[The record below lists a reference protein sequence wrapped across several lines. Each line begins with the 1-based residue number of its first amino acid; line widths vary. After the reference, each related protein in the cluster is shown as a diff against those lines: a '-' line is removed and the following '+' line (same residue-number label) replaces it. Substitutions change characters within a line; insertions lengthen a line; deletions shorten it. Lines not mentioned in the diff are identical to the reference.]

1 MSSLLNIGL
10 TGLNA
15 SQAYL
20 NTTSHNIANAAT
32 PGFHRQGL
40 TQEARTP
47 TLSAGLLFGQ
57 GTSIT
62 SVTRSYSQLLENQV
76 MSADNRRAE
85 FAVYNQFISQV
96 DNLLA
101 DPDVGL
107 TPGMNNFFAAM
118 QSVSANPTN
127 IAARQALISSA
138 ESLVARFQSIDARIT
153 EVGQGVEDEITANL
167 GTINS
172 YAAAIAELN
181 QRIIVSQAAGG
192 GAAANDLLDQRQ
204 QAIFEL
210 NTLVKVTALPQRD
223 GSMSV
228 FIGSGQA
235 LVMGNR
241 AKEMVKTQQVDED
254 GRQMIGMRG
263 AGGVVT
269 PLAEQLIT
277 GGSLGGLLA
286 FRRDGLEA
294 VQGSLGLIATTLATA
309 FNSQHKLGMD
319 LNGMLGKDFFSL
331 APVVVQPPT
340 AASVSIDAERLG
352 ELTGASYSLQY
363 DAVTN
368 EYILTDLATGN
379 STRPALETLPD
390 GSQGLRQDGL
400 IISGLSLAAGERAFL
415 YPTRFAAGSIGVS
428 ADIDPRR
435 VAAANPVAASIVSPT
450 GSSFAITLNPLGSS
464 TGMSLAV
471 PPAITPTGE
480 VNFGAAAITLT
491 ENAGVFTLNTASSGY
506 SLAPATYTPSTD
518 SGRTEFTLTGPNG
531 LSVTFK
537 LSGVP
542 AVDPVA
548 GSDSIQLS
556 PNAGGVADNRNAVLL
571 GALQT
576 EKLLYAAGPTGG
588 STQPTATL
596 NNAYAQLVSK
606 VGNKTREAQS
616 GERTQNSLF
625 EQARAARDSVSGV
638 NLDEEAANLVRYQQ
652 TYQAA
657 GRVMSVAQRLFD
669 ELLSIAR

>member
-85 FAVYNQFISQV
+85 FAVYNQFISQI

-138 ESLVARFQSIDARIT
+138 ESLVARFQSIDARIA
-153 EVGQGVEDEITANL
+153 EVGQGVEEEITANL

-192 GAAANDLLDQRQ
+192 GSAANDLLDQRQ

-210 NTLVKVTALPQRD
+210 NNLVKVTALPQRD

-241 AKEMVKTQQVDED
+241 AKEMVKTQAVDED
-254 GRQMIGMRG
+254 GRQMLGMLG

-269 PLAEQLIT
+269 PVAEQLIT

-286 FRRDGLEA
+286 FRRDGLES

-319 LNGMLGKDFFSL
+319 LNNMLGTDFFRL
-331 APVVVQPPT
+331 GPVAVQPPT
-340 AASVSIDAERLG
+340 AATVSIDPERLG

-363 DAVTN
+363 DAAAN
-368 EYILTDLATGN
+368 EYVLTDLATGN

-390 GSQGLRQDGL
+390 GSQRLRQDGL
-400 IISGLSLAAGERAFL
+400 IISGLSLPLGERAFL
-415 YPTRFAAGSIGVS
+415 YPTRSAAGSIGVN
-428 ADIDPRR
+428 ITDPRR
-435 VAAANPVAASIVSPT
+435 VAAANPVAANVVSPT
-450 GSSFAITLNPLGSS
+450 GSSFAITLNPLESS
-464 TGMSLAV
+464 AGMALAV
-471 PPAITPTGE
+471 PPALTPTGE

-491 ENAGVFTLNTASSGY
+491 ENAGVFTLNTASAGY
-506 SLAPATYTPSTD
+506 TLAPATYTPSTD
-518 SGRTEFTLTGPNG
+518 SGSTEFTLNGPNNF
-531 LSVTFK
+531 SVTFK
-537 LSGVP
+537 LSGIPV
-542 AVDPVA
+542 VDPLA

-576 EKLLYAAGPTGG
+576 EKLLYAAGPAGG

-596 NNAYAQLVSK
+596 NNAYAQLVSR

-625 EQARAARDSVSGV
+625 EQARAARDSLSGV

-669 ELLSIAR
+669 ELLTIAR

>member
-153 EVGQGVEDEITANL
+153 EVGQGVEEEITANL

-172 YAAAIAELN
+172 YATAIAELN

-241 AKEMVKTQQVDED
+241 AKEMVRTEEVDED

-294 VQGSLGLIATTLATA
+294 VQGNLGLIATTLATA

-319 LNGMLGKDFFSL
+319 LNGVLGKDFFNL
-331 APVVVQPPT
+331 APVLVQPSA
-340 AASVSIDAERLG
+340 AASVSIDAQRLG

-400 IISGLSLAAGERAFL
+400 IISGLGLAAGERAFI
-415 YPTRFAAGSIGVS
+415 YPTRSAAGSIGVS

-435 VAAANPVAASIVSPT
+435 VAAANPVAASVVSPT
-450 GSSFAITLNPLGSS
+450 GSSFGITLNPLGST
-464 TGMSLAV
+464 TGMSVAV

-480 VNFGAAAITLT
+480 VNFGASAITLT
-491 ENAGVFTLNTASSGY
+491 ENAGVFTLAPPAGY

-518 SGRTEFTLTGPNG
+518 SGRAEFTLTGPNNF
-531 LSVTFK
+531 SVTFK

-542 AVDPVA
+542 VVDPVV

-588 STQPTATL
+588 SMQATATL